1 MKGYKEKVLSA
12 RKEAIAEIKK
22 AVESF
27 KNSRIDLGASWYGNC
42 PIVEEGDDDWDTY
55 TLDSMYIEDG
65 VLKFDGSSSDGNGF
79 WDEDSIS
86 TDALLGIAD
95 ELESIVDWCRDYE
108 GDEDE

>member
-1 MKGYKEKVLSA
+1 MACY
-12 RKEAIAEIKK
+12 
-22 AVESF
+22 
-27 KNSRIDLGASWYGNC
+27 DNC

-65 VLKFDGSSSDGNGF
+65 VLKFDGSSSDCNDS

-108 GDEDE
+108 DDEDE